1 MTRAPFG
8 ASIRFDGQAV
18 GLFLD
23 GACPEVD
30 GEYGYMPV
38 RAIGHYQ
45 MVVAVREGRSPRCTW
60 TGNNRSA
67 SFDVLSIP
75 RTGVLSITVV
85 VGPDVDAAL
94 PGGRG

>member
-1 MTRAPFG
+1 MTRPPFG
-8 ASIRFDGQAV
+8 ASIKLDGRAV

-38 RAIGHYQ
+38 RAIGHYH
-45 MVVAVREGRSPRCTW
+45 MVVAVREGRSSRCTW

-85 VGPDVDAAL
+85 AGADADAAL
-94 PGGRG
+94 PDGYG